1 MSKFDNARI
10 SVRQFTILIVLGTI
24 GDSIL
29 IMPTIIA
36 HSAKQDA
43 WLSMLLAIIC
53 GLAAGALFAAIANKL
68 QRESL
73 FNKIRQQLGKW
84 AGGFV
89 CLLLLFEFFM
99 CGLTLITEMTQFMT
113 AQLMPETPVN
123 AIILVFL
130 FVVII
135 AYRYGI
141 EAFARMGELLF
152 PVFLLLF
159 LFLVVFLLPQ
169 IKAINLLPLVSE
181 GFVGIRHG
189 AVVAFSTGFAE
200 MFILLM
206 LVNHVTGHA
215 KLTKPIL
222 TGFAIGGLI
231 LFIIVLFC
239 VLVLGPNIMET
250 KYYPTF
256 VLAQKINIGNFLE
269 RVEAIIAFLWFI
281 TVFYKTLLLYFAF
294 TSGIAQL
301 FQLKESHMLTIP
313 IGMLLLVGTVAGT
326 PNTSV
331 YISILKSS
339 YIWFDITFCLLLP
352 LLILILFVM
361 KDKRSKLTPNDAEV
375 QT

>member
-1 MSKFDNARI
+1 MSQFDNARI
-10 SVRQFTILIVLGTI
+10 SVRQFTILIVLGII

-29 IMPTIIA
+29 IIPTIIA

-43 WLSMLLAIIC
+43 WLSMLLATIC
-53 GLAAGALFAAIANKL
+53 GIAAGALFAAIANRL
-68 QRESL
+68 QRQTL

-84 AGGFV
+84 VGGFV
-89 CLLLLFEFFM
+89 CLLFLFEFFM

-159 LFLVVFLLPQ
+159 LFMVVFLLPQ
-169 IKAINLLPLVSE
+169 IKETNLLPLVSE

-189 AVVAFSTGFAE
+189 TVVAFSTGFAE

-206 LVNHVTGHA
+206 LVNHVTGNA
-215 KLTKPIL
+215 KLTKPII

-301 FQLKESHMLTIP
+301 FQLKESNMLTIP
-313 IGMLLLVGTVAGT
+313 IGMLLLVGAVAGT

-352 LLILILFVM
+352 LLIFIIFVI